1 MSSIFSLNN
10 PNNTSSRSLFSQ
22 PLSSLII
29 ISTILSI
36 GFLLIILSVSL
47 YNTYAPLVN
56 LIFLFASILPKCFIK
71 VVPDGCIIKNDTN
84 SNNNNNAYDEFG
96 DQNGMSKKLD
106 SFNIFFSNF
115 FLWFFLGLNF
125 VELHTGIL
133 NTVTFILSFLGG
145 VLVYSQVI
153 LFLYTFNR
161 VDSDD
166 YLVQE
171 DEYYY

>member
-1 MSSIFSLNN
+1 MSSVFSLNN

-22 PLSSLII
+22 PLSNLII

-36 GFLLIILSVSL
+36 GFLLIILTVSL

-71 VVPDGCIIKNDTN
+71 VVPDSCISKNTD
-84 SNNNNNAYDEFG
+84 SNNAYDDLG
-96 DQNGMSKKLD
+96 DGNGMSKKLD

-115 FLWFFLGLNF
+115 FLWFFLGLNV
-125 VELHTGIL
+125 VELHTGIFNIGSFL
-133 NTVTFILSFLGG
+133 LSFIGG
-145 VLVYSQVI
+145 ILVYSQIVM
-153 LFLYTFNR
+153 FLYTFNK

-166 YLVQE
+166 YLLQE